1 MWRQGPGGVSA
12 AEAGLSLLHSAGG
25 SAPRIL
31 ISCPC
36 MQLLRRPF
44 RGSRRLLWGADRLG
58 VCCEAGSGRPDCRL
72 CTGPTLG
79 REILRGP
86 GPGGG
91 PFLLSPPKIVFVWLL
106 VSSLCRAVRS
116 IGSPASSHLLSTPI
130 SNFSTFLSSPTLLPS
145 HHSFTTASPK
155 DDIHPHLSTYL
166 PPQIRIPRRL
176 TAHPPHTR
184 PSAWY
189 TRPPPVAS
197 VRRHFPPRTLGP
209 IPRP

>member
-1 MWRQGPGGVSA
+1 M
-12 AEAGLSLLHSAGG
+12 SLLHSAGG

-106 VSSLCRAVRS
+106 VSPLCRAVRS
-116 IGSPASSHLLSTPI
+116 IGSPASSIYCQRPFPTSQRSFPALRSSPPTIPLQQHHPKTIFTPI
-130 SNFSTFLSSPTLLPS
+130 S
-145 HHSFTTASPK
+145 
-155 DDIHPHLSTYL
+155 
-166 PPQIRIPRRL
+166 RL
-176 TAHPPHTR
+176 TCLHRSGSLAASRLIPLTPARPLGILGRPPSP
-184 PSAWY
+184 PSAA
-189 TRPPPVAS
+189 TSP
-197 VRRHFPPRTLGP
+197 L
-209 IPRP
+209 

>member
-1 MWRQGPGGVSA
+1 MS

-44 RGSRRLLWGADRLG
+44 RGSRRFLWGADRLG
-58 VCCEAGSGRPDCRL
+58 VCCEAGVGRPDCRL

-106 VSSLCRAVRS
+106 VSSLCRAVR
-116 IGSPASSHLLSTPI
+116 IIASPTPSHLLPTPI
-130 SNFSTFLSSPTLLPS
+130 PLLDVP
-145 HHSFTTASPK
+145 FQPYRPPLPPFAYNDTSPK
-155 DDIHPHLSTYL
+155 DDIHTHLPTYL

-176 TAHPPHTR
+176 TAHPPHPR
-184 PSAWY
+184 PS
-189 TRPPPVAS
+189 T
-197 VRRHFPPRTLGP
+197 
-209 IPRP
+209 